1 MNYLLKRRNWIQMT
15 WEEKGIAIARHNGT
29 GKKINLQVNT
39 WGCVYWTH
47 LENVRLNKTPPPSNF
62 WKKKINGWRQQKKA
76 ERIETG
82 ERIECEFRMKTANGV
97 AVNFYLK
104 LVEFN
109 IRQKSRR
116 IRSND
121 VAKLFSSYW
130 NWMRWAP
137 IWHVRIVRL
146 LRGHSI
152 AFRS

>member
-1 MNYLLKRRNWIQMT
+1 MT

-116 IRSND
+116 IRSKLLKLDEMSSNMTRLCRTAVKRPLD
-121 VAKLFSSYW
+121 RSQVVALTD
-130 NWMRWAP
+130 
-137 IWHVRIVRL
+137 
-146 LRGHSI
+146 G
-152 AFRS
+152 